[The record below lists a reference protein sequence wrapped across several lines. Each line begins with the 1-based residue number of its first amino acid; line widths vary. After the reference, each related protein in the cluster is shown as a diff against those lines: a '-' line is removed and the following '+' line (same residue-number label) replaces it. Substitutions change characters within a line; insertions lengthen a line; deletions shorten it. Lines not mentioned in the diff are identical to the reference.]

1 MSFSVI
7 SAFLISKE
15 NFYLVEKQNK
25 ENFSKKIVD
34 SGIVKTC
41 DVLDLYLEGDRQ

>member
-1 MSFSVI
+1 MSFSVMINSYI
-7 SAFLISKE
+7 SALLTSVK

-25 ENFSKKIVD
+25 ENFAKKIVD

-41 DVLDLYLEGDRQ
+41 DEVDRLW